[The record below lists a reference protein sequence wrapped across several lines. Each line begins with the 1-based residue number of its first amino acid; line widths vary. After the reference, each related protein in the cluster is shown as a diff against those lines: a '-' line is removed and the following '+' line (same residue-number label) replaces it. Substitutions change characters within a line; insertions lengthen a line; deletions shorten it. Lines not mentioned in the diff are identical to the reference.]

1 MFLFDGAN
9 KRITIENSAVVNG
22 VVTFTPEELWSRW
35 MDWYLTDDNSK
46 YQQALRI
53 TGGDPIGG
61 GQYIGNYLF
70 FRNDLGWRGVPPT
83 INGVTIIINGAF
95 YGEDPELPVMV
106 NNPNQETDLIIN
118 RSAIVTN
125 TAAGGSSVSA
135 QDIAAAVWAYAN
147 RELTAASTSSL
158 TQEQHDK
165 LMAAST
171 KQDVFN
177 ASQI

>member
-1 MFLFDGAN
+1 M
-9 KRITIENSAVVNG
+9 NG
-22 VVTFTPEELWSRW
+22 S
-35 MDWYLTDDNSK
+35 
-46 YQQALRI
+46 
-53 TGGDPIGG
+53 
-61 GQYIGNYLF
+61 
-70 FRNDLGWRGVPPT
+70 
-83 INGVTIIINGAF
+83 F

-135 QDIAAAVWAYAN
+135 QGYCCCCN
-147 RELTAASTSSL
+147 RLMQMRTHCSMLDSL